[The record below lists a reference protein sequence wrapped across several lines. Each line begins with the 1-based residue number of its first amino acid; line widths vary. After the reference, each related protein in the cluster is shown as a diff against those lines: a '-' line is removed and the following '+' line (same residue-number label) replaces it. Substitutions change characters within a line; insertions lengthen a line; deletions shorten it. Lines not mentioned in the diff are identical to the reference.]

1 MSDTDPPSVADA
13 DTDADADADP
23 DAGIDSDAP
32 AASTDTDPVVEG
44 GVEAAPAGGSGE
56 GQLVRSSG
64 IVAVGTLLSR
74 ITGLGRTVFLA
85 YTIGAAG
92 AANAYNLAN
101 TTPNLVYDMLLGGI
115 LSATLIPVLVAN
127 RDRGDQEGSDAV
139 LTVATMALVV
149 ITVLGF
155 VLTPAI
161 IHLYA
166 TVAGGGGNAPNAAEQ
181 DLAIS
186 LLRLFVP
193 QVLFYGL
200 TTLGSSVLNT
210 QRRFAAAAFAPVAN
224 NVVMFGVLIVANA
237 MIARSTTGAALTVD
251 DVAGNPALLLVLGL
265 GTTAGIAAMV
275 AVLAPAIWRAGIRLR
290 WRFDWRNPSVV
301 KVARLSGWTLGY
313 VLSNQIALFALTAF
327 AWGSRDRQAVSAW
340 NYAYQFFQLPYGV
353 FTVSVMTAFT
363 PELASL
369 HDRNEH
375 RGFNERFLLGLR
387 LVLLVLL
394 PATVVFVVLARPIVS
409 VMLEH
414 GKLGPDDAIVT
425 AGTVATLAVGMVGF
439 SIYLYVLRAFYAR
452 KDTRTPFMINVFENV
467 LTVIVAVPLIR
478 TYGVAGL
485 GLAWSI
491 GYTVSAAIAF
501 VILQR
506 RIGPF
511 GLRLAVGTTAPVAR
525 MVAASVAMLV
535 LVAVVARV
543 LPLSGWGA
551 LVTLVVGSGAG
562 AALYLGLLYV
572 WHVPEIHEIRRLVLR
587 R

>member
-1 MSDTDPPSVADA
+1 MS
-13 DTDADADADP
+13 DADP
-23 DAGIDSDAP
+23 PAVNDADGSAV
-32 AASTDTDPVVEG
+32 AEATDPDPH
-44 GVEAAPAGGSGE
+44 AAGDETAATSAAAGSGE
-56 GQLVRSSG
+56 GQLLRSSG
-64 IVAVGTLLSR
+64 IVAIGTLLSR
-74 ITGLGRTVFLA
+74 VTGLGRTVFLA

-139 LTVATMALVV
+139 LTVATAALLV
-149 ITVLGF
+149 ITVVGF

-224 NVVMFGVLIVANA
+224 NLVMFGVLLVANA
-237 MIARSTTGAALTVD
+237 MIAQSTSGPALTVT
-251 DVAGNPALLLVLGL
+251 DVQTNTALLLVLGL

-275 AVLAPAIWRAGIRLR
+275 VVLAPAIWRAGIRLR

-313 VLSNQIALFALTAF
+313 VLSNQVALFALTAF

-369 HDRNEH
+369 HDRDAR

-394 PATVVFVVLARPIVS
+394 PATVVFLVLARPIVS

-414 GKLGPDDAIVT
+414 GKLGAEDAAVT
-425 AGTVATLAVGMVGF
+425 AGTVAALALGMVGF

-452 KDTRTPFMINVFENV
+452 KDTKTPFVINVFENI
-467 LTVIVAVPLIR
+467 LTVIVAVPLIHAF
-478 TYGVAGL
+478 GVAGL

-501 VILQR
+501 VVLHR

-511 GLRLAVGTTAPVAR
+511 GLRMAVGTTAPVAR
-525 MVAASVAMLV
+525 MVAATAAMAV
-535 LVAVVARV
+535 VVVAVAKVF
-543 LPLSGWGA
+543 PLSGWGA
-551 LVTLVVGSGAG
+551 LGTLLVGTGAG
-562 AALYLGLLYV
+562 AGAYLGLLYL
-572 WHVPEIHEIRRLVLR
+572 WRVPEIHEIRRLVLR